1 MIQAC
6 IEEGVEYLVYTSS
19 EFAVLD
25 NRDFRMAD
33 ERIPYPDEWDL
44 LLKPYGVTKQR
55 AEKLVLKAHGTPLPN
70 GKLHISWL

>member
-6 IEEGVEYLVYTSS
+6 MEEGVEYLVYTSS

-33 ERIPYPDEWDL
+33 ETSPYPEEWDL

-55 AEKLVLKAHGTPLPN
+55 ADKLILKAHGTPLLN
-70 GKLHISWL
+70 GKLHIILL